1 MSFLT
6 VICTNL
12 LPIGT
17 YLCVLGL
24 LHAAGRPL
32 VTTSLRD
39 YLALAIALAG
49 LVVNGPIDVVLHSR
63 MLPDFLERGPWF
75 GLVIYVVLVAALAPR
90 GYESL
95 VVYNCSESSVGAA
108 VRTILQ
114 RVGSGFQEVP
124 GGWILAGRGVSLEI
138 DSFPVL
144 NNVTLCLRG
153 MRDRELYRQIQLDLP
168 ELLAEDRPRRSAVGL
183 LMAVAGGMVLAL
195 PVWILARNP
204 HAIADALR
212 QAIETW

>member
-1 MSFLT
+1 MSFLL

-24 LHAAGRPL
+24 LHASGRPL
-32 VTTSLRD
+32 VTTALRD
-39 YLALAIALAG
+39 YFALAIALAG

-63 MLPDFLERGPWF
+63 MLPAFLEHGPWF
-75 GLVIYVVLVAALAPR
+75 GLVIYLVLVAALAPR
-90 GYESL
+90 SYESL

-108 VRTILQ
+108 VRTILE
-114 RVGSGFQEVP
+114 RLGSGFQEVP

-144 NNVTLCLRG
+144 NNVTLCVRG
-153 MRDRELYRQIQLDLP
+153 MRDRELYRQIQLGLP
-168 ELLAEDRPRRSAVGL
+168 SLLVEDRPRRSPVGL
-183 LMAVAGGMVLAL
+183 LMAVAGGVVLAL

-204 HAIADALR
+204 HAIADAVR
-212 QAIETW
+212 QVIETW